1 MNIQERS
8 TPDLSDLESLAVGG
22 SGVRPEHWLFP
33 RDERLAAT
41 YEHVGAGIVEVDGD
55 GRMLRVNQQLC
66 RLTGYSPHELLG
78 RTIFQETLP
87 DDVDADLQQFKRQR
101 DVDLRVPKAVRRI
114 VVCHELADQLAV
126 FLDRNKCD
134 GANTLLGNR
143 CLQRVRK
150 VRRLDILEIDRP
162 RMLVVSC
169 PG

>member
-1 MNIQERS
+1 M
-8 TPDLSDLESLAVGG
+8 LGG
-22 SGVRPEHWLFP
+22 CIPCLDHAIEVFTDDRII
-33 RDERLAAT
+33 RRLD
-41 YEHVGAGIVEVDGD
+41 DGY
-55 GRMLRVNQQLC
+55 QLQC
-66 RLTGYSPHELLG
+66 TFLG
-78 RTIFQETLP
+78 RAPCVLRFQARNAETKLP
-87 DDVDADLQQFKRQR
+87 PKRQR

-114 VVCHELADQLAV
+114 VVRHELADQLAV